1 MNIDWSKYDDS
12 VRRFSFEGDKK
23 IAKVVHVYDGDTI
36 RVVFPVHK
44 TFYKWTC
51 RLVNVDTPEIRT
63 RCKLQKQYGYKVR
76 DALREKILN
85 KIVLIECGEFD
96 KYGRLLV
103 NIYDDVDFKPIQTN
117 TTSETN
123 ETNETS
129 ETNET
134 NENVEADL
142 TNVQSIN
149 EWLIENNYAFYYD
162 GGTKSDWSIFLKE
175 NIDLFNLE

>member
-1 MNIDWSKYDDS
+1 MDIDWSKYDDS

-96 KYGRLLV
+96 KYGRLLI
-103 NIYDDVDFKPIQTN
+103 NIFDDVDFKPIQN
-117 TTSETN
+117 GGN
-123 ETNETS
+123 GGNG
-129 ETNET
+129 
-134 NENVEADL
+134 ENVESDL
-142 TNVQSIN
+142 TNVKSVN
-149 EWLIENNYAFYYD
+149 DWLIENNYAFYYD
-162 GGTKSDWSIFLKE
+162 GGTKNDWSIFLKE
-175 NIDLFNLE
+175 NTDLFDLE